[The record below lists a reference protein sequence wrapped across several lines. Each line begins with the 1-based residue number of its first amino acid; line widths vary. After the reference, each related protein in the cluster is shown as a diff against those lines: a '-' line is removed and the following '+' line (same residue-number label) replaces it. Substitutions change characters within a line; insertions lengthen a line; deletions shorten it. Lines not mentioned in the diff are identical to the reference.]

1 MIRCRVFRSMLV
13 SVRCVSIKE
22 KLKGYKF
29 PELKPEDCEQKY
41 ISGWGPGGQKVNTAQ
56 NAVQLRHIPTGLVV
70 KVTTVVTRLLDTG
83 TSNGFQT
90 HILQVHES
98 RLLPK
103 NIDIAFERMKHV
115 LDRHINGDNC
125 YEEQYKRMQREK
137 EAKAKKKREMQRK
150 LRKELEEDAKEPASE
165 P

>member
-1 MIRCRVFRSMLV
+1 MENDTLPHVPLSCGERSVCVCKGEVEGLQV
-13 SVRCVSIKE
+13 SRAEAGRLRTGSVHISISYWIDASSGF
-22 KLKGYKF
+22 L
-29 PELKPEDCEQKY
+29 QKY

-70 KVTTVVTRLLDTG
+70 KV
-83 TSNGFQT
+83 
-90 HILQVHES
+90 HES

-115 LDRHINGDNC
+115 LDRHVNGDNC
-125 YEEQYKRMQREK
+125 YEEQYKRLQREK

-150 LRKELEEDAKEPASE
+150 MRKELEEDAKKPASDQ
-165 P
+165 